1 MEERLKFWIL
11 YGAICVSYLVAG
23 GLIYNTLVESP
34 VQLYTLPKIFYFGLA
49 SVYVATLFLSFL
61 NAPVCAR
68 NIAEAENRKAVFW
81 NAVGLTICLI
91 PSIGGLYFENRLLSY
106 SGETTQVK
114 NRIDIEILPEVR
126 VAKENLQNSEL
137 ALASLKKDTSQVGFA
152 RLQIGA
158 LTLTIQKLDTSS
170 RWDRRLRADQ
180 ERKRRENYEG
190 QVSSHLAKINVANQ
204 AVERDRGILSQVRT
218 AALEKYADKSWA
230 EVSGEK
236 LGFNPLKMLS
246 GVLSMGV
253 ALALT
258 AIHILMTF
266 LYGNKKERKTEEV
279 VSVKVE
285 PVKPPEPNV
294 VEQKWGPEFMRKYAR
309 EDMFL
314 KCVARGAKSFAE
326 IQEHSRALGFEIN
339 KETARL
345 TIWDKKLMNPTPELA
360 EYIRDWE
367 QKNKMKLKDFRNRNG
382 AYHEA

>member
-23 GLIYNTLVESP
+23 GMIYNTLVESP
-34 VQLYTLPKIFYFGLA
+34 VQLFMLPKTFCFGLA
-49 SVYVATLFLSFL
+49 SAYVATLFLSFL

-114 NRIDIEILPEVR
+114 NRIDIEMLPEVR

-170 RWDRRLRADQ
+170 RRDRRLKADQ

-190 QVSSHLAKINVANQ
+190 QVSSH
-204 AVERDRGILSQVRT
+204 
-218 AALEKYADKSWA
+218 
-230 EVSGEK
+230 
-236 LGFNPLKMLS
+236 
-246 GVLSMGV
+246 
-253 ALALT
+253 
-258 AIHILMTF
+258 
-266 LYGNKKERKTEEV
+266 
-279 VSVKVE
+279 
-285 PVKPPEPNV
+285 
-294 VEQKWGPEFMRKYAR
+294 
-309 EDMFL
+309 
-314 KCVARGAKSFAE
+314 
-326 IQEHSRALGFEIN
+326 
-339 KETARL
+339 
-345 TIWDKKLMNPTPELA
+345 
-360 EYIRDWE
+360 
-367 QKNKMKLKDFRNRNG
+367 
-382 AYHEA
+382 